1 MFTPRSRKI
10 SRKRGRAEG
19 AAPGASGKI
28 RPEHSVPARA
38 QPLQHARVSVAVF
51 CTVMVTER
59 VLSRLARWVESAA
72 KAVSAPAAWPSG
84 T

>member
-1 MFTPRSRKI
+1 
-10 SRKRGRAEG
+10 
-19 AAPGASGKI
+19 
-28 RPEHSVPARA
+28 VPARA